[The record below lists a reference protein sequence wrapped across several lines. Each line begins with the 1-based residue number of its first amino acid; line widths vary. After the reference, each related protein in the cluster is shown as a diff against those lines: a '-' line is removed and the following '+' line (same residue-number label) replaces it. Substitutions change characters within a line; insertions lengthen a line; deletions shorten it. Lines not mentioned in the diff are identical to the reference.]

1 MVEKRSLLHW
11 FKANKNI
18 TVKGILIE
26 HTKAVERTCSES
38 INLYKALKG
47 ELTQNPVEIIS
58 KISAF
63 EEQADQLQDVLAER
77 ELIHGEFPP
86 NVQEDLFRMIRRID
100 EAANWIK
107 TASKNA
113 NLVLNLKL
121 NYPDKLHD
129 YLIQLSTITK
139 DSVEIFSKTLQYLG
153 VNDDKVISNRNKIEK
168 LERQGDEVYYLAKET
183 ILKLGT
189 QLDNAILFLSLDTAK
204 ALENA
209 SDACSKASD
218 YLYSIV
224 MAAPVR

>member
-11 FKANKNI
+11 FKTNKNI
-18 TVKGILIE
+18 IVKEILID
-26 HTKAVERTCSES
+26 HTEAVEKTCSES

-47 ELTQNPVEIIS
+47 ELPQNPIEIINR
-58 KISAF
+58 ISTL
-63 EEQADQLQDVLAER
+63 EEQADQLQDILAER

-86 NVQEDLFRMIRRID
+86 NIQEDLFRMIRRID

-113 NLVLNLKL
+113 NLVLSLKL
-121 NYPDKLHD
+121 NFPDNLLD

-139 DSVEIFSKTLQYLG
+139 ESVEIFSKTLQFLG
-153 VNDDKVISNRNKIEK
+153 VDDAKVIKNRNKIEK
-168 LERQGDEVYYLAKET
+168 LERQGDEVYYHAKET

-189 QLDNAILFLSLDTAK
+189 QLDSAILFLSLDTAK